1 MWVSAAANLYC
12 LVHGVRAGGCV
23 NMTCNPSHWECTT
36 SCAIQQNRGF
46 QIPCRPDQ
54 SFDVCLMGLGL
65 TDCSFLIQG
74 ARVGLNSRLAGLCV
88 EVRHACNCSTSQL
101 SPRHVLDIAHAY
113 LPSYQTGQVAQRCFS
128 GQLIMHDGL
137 PCALL
142 TNVVWICV
150 FSTAC
155 MGLGVSSLPCHSVFI
170 G

>member
-1 MWVSAAANLYC
+1 MTPKTTFWRRST
-12 LVHGVRAGGCV
+12 GCA
-23 NMTCNPSHWECTT
+23 THK
-36 SCAIQQNRGF
+36 NRGF
-46 QIPCRPDQ
+46 QIPRRPYQ

-65 TDCSFLIQG
+65 TDCSVLIQG

-113 LPSYQTGQVAQRCFS
+113 LPSYQSRQVAQRCFS

-142 TNVVWICV
+142 TSVVWICV